1 MRTEKLSTGDSVT
14 VVSGIYEGVKGTVED
29 IQLECSV
36 IRLRDAEGEA
46 VYALADTVQKLGE
59 I

>member
-1 MRTEKLSTGDSVT
+1 MSTGNLSTGDSVT
-14 VVSGIYEGVKGTVED
+14 VVSGIYEGVTGTVED

>member
-1 MRTEKLSTGDSVT
+1 MRTDKLSTGDSVK
-14 VVSGIYEGVKGTVED
+14 VVSGIYEGVQGTVED

-36 IRLRDAEGEA
+36 IRLRDAEGES
-46 VYALADTVQKLGE
+46 VYALADTVRLLGE

>member
-1 MRTEKLSTGDSVT
+1 MSTGNLSTGDSVT
-14 VVSGIYEGVKGTVED
+14 VVSGIYEGVTGTVED

-36 IRLRDAEGEA
+36 IRLRDAEGES